1 MEQTNTGV
9 LSLSIKDRGAL
20 SAAYMPFLSN
30 GGLFVPSQRHFRLGD
45 SIFVLLK
52 LLDDAER
59 IPVACRV
66 AWLTPQGAQGNK
78 APGVGL
84 QFSDEDAGR
93 TKSMIEDMLKSAR
106 GSQPTST
113 M

>member
-9 LSLSIKDRGAL
+9 MSLSIKDRGAL
-20 SAAYMPFLSN
+20 RAAFMPFLIN
-30 GGLFVPSQRHFRLGD
+30 GGVFVPTQTNYRLGD
-45 SIFVLLK
+45 SVFILLK

-66 AWLTPQGAQGNK
+66 AWLTPAGAQGNK

-93 TKSMIEDMLKSAR
+93 TKSMIEDLLKSAR

>member
-1 MEQTNTGV
+1 MEQSNTGV
-9 LSLSIKDRGAL
+9 MSLSIKDRGAL
-20 SAAYMPFLSN
+20 SAAFMPFLTN
-30 GGLFVPSQRHFRLGD
+30 GGVFVPTQRNYRLGD
-45 SIFVLLK
+45 NVFILIK

-59 IPVACRV
+59 IPVACQV
-66 AWLTPQGAQGNK
+66 AWLTPAGAQGNK

-93 TKSMIEDMLKSAR
+93 TKALIEDLLKGVR